1 MYNVETEVNE
11 SIAQR
16 LKKMINQN
24 NLKIEQNKWAF
35 DKLTKEQTILKRERA
50 KLTGMVKELEN
61 LTK

>member
-1 MYNVETEVNE
+1 MNNVETEVNE

-24 NLKIEQNKWAF
+24 NLKIDQNKWAF
-35 DKLTKEQTILKRERA
+35 DKLAKEQTILKRERA